1 MPLES
6 LRYVSLSH
14 WGFEGTVRQGELVVH
29 ADVVDSLERA
39 FAELFEQRFPIRSM
53 RLVDD
58 YGGDDDRSMAADNT
72 SAFNCRYVAGTTR
85 WSNHATGRAIDVN
98 PLENPYVSGGTTDHA
113 ASVPYLG
120 RDPAL
125 PGVIVEGGAAV
136 AAFDEVG
143 WGWGGRWS
151 GDLDYQHFSANG
163 S

>member
-72 SAFNCRYVAGTTR
+72 SAFNCRPVAGTRR
-85 WSNHATGRAIDVN
+85 WSQHAYGRAVDIN
-98 PLENPYVSGGTTDHA
+98 PVENPYVHGGRVDPPAAAPFTDRA
-113 ASVPYLG
+113 TV
-120 RDPAL
+120 R
-125 PGVIVEGGAAV
+125 PGMLIADGPAV
-136 AAFDEVG
+136 AAFASVG
-143 WGWGGRWS
+143 WTWGGTWGS
-151 GDLDYQHFSANG
+151 PDFQHLSANG